1 MNEPLLPGRERRL
14 KSVYLLYRDNIDST
28 ELTAR
33 PGGPAFVVPVKPM
46 ISQKAKYALRA
57 LVALAKQPAG
67 KPTFIS
73 EIAETQNIPKKFLEQ
88 ILLDL
93 KHHGLVA
100 SRRGKAG
107 GYGLLRPAD
116 TISFGEV
123 LRIVDGP
130 IAPLPCLSKIAY
142 RRCEDCKEEASCEV
156 RRVFAQVA
164 DATRGVLDR
173 TTIADA
179 LEARLPARLRDA
191 VA

>member
-1 MNEPLLPGRERRL
+1 
-14 KSVYLLYRDNIDST
+14 
-28 ELTAR
+28 
-33 PGGPAFVVPVKPM
+33 M

-57 LVALAKQPAG
+57 LVALARE
-67 KPTFIS
+67 KPGQALAIGD
-73 EIAETQNIPKKFLEQ
+73 IAEQQSIPKKFLEQ

-93 KHHGLVA
+93 KHQGLVV

-107 GYGLLRPAD
+107 GYALLRPAD
-116 TISFGEV
+116 TISFGQV

-142 RRCEDCKEEASCEV
+142 RRCQDCKEEASCEI
-156 RRVFAQVA
+156 RRVFARVA
-164 DATRGVLDR
+164 DATRDVLDR

-179 LEARLPARLRDA
+179 LNERIPARLREA

>member
-1 MNEPLLPGRERRL
+1 
-14 KSVYLLYRDNIDST
+14 
-28 ELTAR
+28 
-33 PGGPAFVVPVKPM
+33 M

-57 LVALAKQPAG
+57 LVALAKASPGAS
-67 KPTFIS
+67 TFIGD
-73 EIAETQNIPKKFLEQ
+73 IAESQGIPKKFLEQ

-93 KHHGLVA
+93 KHHGLVL

-107 GYGLLRPAD
+107 GYALLRPAD
-116 TISFGEV
+116 MISFGQV

-130 IAPLPCLSKIAY
+130 IAPLPCLSKMAY
-142 RRCEDCKEEASCEV
+142 RKCEDCTDEATCEV

-164 DATRGVLDR
+164 DATRDVLDR

-179 LEARLPARLRDA
+179 LIERIPVRLRDA